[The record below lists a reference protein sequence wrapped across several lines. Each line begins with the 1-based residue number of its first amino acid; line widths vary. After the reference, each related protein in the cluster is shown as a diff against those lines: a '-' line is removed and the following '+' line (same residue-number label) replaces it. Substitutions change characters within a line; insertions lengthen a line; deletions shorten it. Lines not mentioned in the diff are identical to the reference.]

1 MAPLTSLRDLLVLFL
16 ALIPLGEVFASIPR
30 KTVQYDNAKIFRENG
45 ISNYSTMTL
54 REDLGVLFIGARDAV
69 YALDLEDISSKKA
82 GVYWQVS
89 EEQNTSCKNKGK
101 DSMECQNYIKTLQTL
116 HDGRMLVCGTNAYN
130 PTCDYMTY
138 ANGTLTLEG
147 KKEVGR
153 GKVPFDPFQRS
164 TSVMVGTE
172 LYSATAVNFLGTE
185 QVLQRHS
192 SPAIRTEHRQ
202 SWLNKPSFVQL
213 DVVPESMNNLD
224 GDDDKV
230 YMFFSEEAM
239 EFDLPAQIRVSRVA
253 RVCKGD
259 LGGQR
264 TLQQKWTSYLK
275 ARLDCPVPLEP
286 SLPAIIQD
294 IFLLKDQDW
303 RKSVFYAVFN
313 PQTTTSDLSTVCAF
327 SVADI
332 GKVFSEGRY
341 MTPVTMESETRWV
354 THTGEE
360 PVPRPGTCM
369 TNAVRDLGI
378 EHSLDLPDKTLQ
390 FVRDQPLLE
399 GAVPPLTGGPLVL
412 QRGAKLSVIVADRV
426 MAVDGEIHHVMFI
439 GTEEGTVQKA
449 VQYAAGDT
457 IIIQET
463 QVFQTLEPIK
473 VLRLSSGTGQ
483 LYAGS
488 GSGVVQIPVR
498 DCGRYGSCLDCI
510 LARDPYCAWDTTLAA
525 CSSVLNLL
533 TGSRNMYQSLKHADA
548 SMCPRSVPVKPLTLP
563 FNVGSSIH
571 LPCQPASN
579 LAQVSWHFAKQ
590 PLQLRDRYQMLSQ
603 DLLIVSALAS
613 DAGRYTCQ
621 SLEEVKGRLY
631 TRTEAAYILQPTKT
645 LLVLQLSVALLSVL
659 LGVVVLWSFRGH
671 QELCGFHINSEL
683 GGFHVNSELGGFHV
697 NSELCGFHV
706 NSELCGFH
714 VNSELC
720 GFHVN
725 SELCGF
731 HVNSELGGF
740 HVNSELCGFHVNS
753 ELCGFHVNSEL
764 CGFHVNKTQ
773 L

>member
-1 MAPLTSLRDLLVLFL
+1 
-16 ALIPLGEVFASIPR
+16 
-30 KTVQYDNAKIFRENG
+30 
-45 ISNYSTMTL
+45 MTL
-54 REDLGVLFIGARDAV
+54 REDLGVLVIGARDAV

-89 EEQNTSCKNKGK
+89 EEQKTSCESKGK
-101 DSMECQNYIKTLQTL
+101 NSMECQNYIKTLQTL

-147 KKEVGR
+147 KKEEGR

-185 QVLQRHS
+185 QVFQRHS
-192 SPAIRTEHRQ
+192 FPPIRTEHRQ

-213 DVVPESMNNLD
+213 DVVPESINNLD

-239 EFDLPAQIRVSRVA
+239 EFDLPDQIRVSRVA

-259 LGGQR
+259 MGGQR

-303 RKSVFYAVFN
+303 RKSVFYAVFS

-332 GKVFSEGRY
+332 GKVFAEGKY
-341 MTPVTMESETRWV
+341 MTPVTMQSETRWV
-354 THTGEE
+354 THTEEE
-360 PVPRPGTCM
+360 PVPRPGACM
-369 TNAVRDLGI
+369 NNAVRDLGI
-378 EHSLDLPDKTLQ
+378 EHSRDLPDKTLQ

-412 QRGAKLSVIVADRV
+412 QRGARLSVIVVDRV

-457 IIIQET
+457 VISQEI

-488 GSGVVQIPVR
+488 ESGVVQIPVR

-510 LARDPYCAWDTTLAA
+510 LARDPYCAWDTTSET
-525 CSSVLNLL
+525 CSSVLNLP
-533 TGSRNMYQSLKHADA
+533 TGSRNMYQSLVHVDA
-548 SMCPRSVPVKPLTLP
+548 SLCPRSVPVKPLPLP

-579 LAQVSWHFAKQ
+579 LAQVSWHFARQ

-603 DLLIVSALAS
+603 DLLIVSAIAS

-645 LLVLQLSVALLSVL
+645 LLVLQIYVALLSVL
-659 LGVVVLWSFRGH
+659 LGVVVLWSVRRYFRLRVRIHPAEPSQNNNNNWRTDPG
-671 QELCGFHINSEL
+671 CVPGSEVNNN
-683 GGFHVNSELGGFHV
+683 HMSPVNSSSDAVIHMGDI
-697 NSELCGFHV
+697 
-706 NSELCGFH
+706 
-714 VNSELC
+714 
-720 GFHVN
+720 
-725 SELCGF
+725 
-731 HVNSELGGF
+731 
-740 HVNSELCGFHVNS
+740 
-753 ELCGFHVNSEL
+753 
-764 CGFHVNKTQ
+764 
-773 L
+773 

>member
-1 MAPLTSLRDLLVLFL
+1 MAPLTSLRDFLVLFL
-16 ALIPLGEVFASIPR
+16 VLIPLGEVFASIPR
-30 KTVQYDNAKIFRENG
+30 KTVQYDSKENG
-45 ISNYSTMTL
+45 SSNYSTMTL

-89 EEQNTSCKNKGK
+89 EEQNTSCKSKGK

-130 PTCDYMTY
+130 PTCDYMTLLI
-138 ANGTLTLEG
+138 NFIHFFT
-147 KKEVGR
+147 V
-153 GKVPFDPFQRS
+153 FII
-164 TSVMVGTE
+164 SVLMIVIVNHQSGTE
-172 LYSATAVNFLGTE
+172 LYSATSVNFLGTE

-213 DVVPESMNNLD
+213 DVVPESVNNLD

-239 EFDLPAQIRVSRVA
+239 EFDLPDQIRVSRVA

-303 RKSVFYAVFN
+303 RKSVFYAVFS

-399 GAVPPLTGGPLVL
+399 GAVPPLTGGPLLL
-412 QRGAKLSVIVADRV
+412 QRGAKLSVIVVDRV
-426 MAVDGEIHHVMFI
+426 MAEDGEIHHVMFI

-457 IIIQET
+457 VIIQET

-525 CSSVLNLL
+525 CSSVLNLP
-533 TGSRNMYQSLKHADA
+533 TGSRNMYQSLKH
-548 SMCPRSVPVKPLTLP
+548 PLTLP

-659 LGVVVLWSFRGH
+659 LGVVVLWSVRGH
-671 QELCGFHINSEL
+671 VRLRARIHPAEPGQNNNNNWRTDPGCVPGSEVNNNHTIITIEDMEDNQTARVSVALLSMIL
-683 GGFHVNSELGGFHV
+683 GSLMLWNISRDQLSHRVFRMEEGLQDHMSPVNSSSDTVIHMGDI
-697 NSELCGFHV
+697 
-706 NSELCGFH
+706 
-714 VNSELC
+714 
-720 GFHVN
+720 
-725 SELCGF
+725 
-731 HVNSELGGF
+731 
-740 HVNSELCGFHVNS
+740 
-753 ELCGFHVNSEL
+753 
-764 CGFHVNKTQ
+764 
-773 L
+773 

>member
-1 MAPLTSLRDLLVLFL
+1 MLMGICMLLQVSEPAVSCCMLM
-16 ALIPLGEVFASIPR
+16 
-30 KTVQYDNAKIFRENG
+30 G
-45 ISNYSTMTL
+45 ICL
-54 REDLGVLFIGARDAV
+54 LLQ
-69 YALDLEDISSKKA
+69 
-82 GVYWQVS
+82 VYWQVS
-89 EEQNTSCKNKGK
+89 EEQNTSCKSKGK

-130 PTCDYMTY
+130 PTCDYMVSITWT
-138 ANGTLTLEG
+138 GHLTCCF
-147 KKEVGR
+147 KEEGR

-172 LYSATAVNFLGTE
+172 LYSATSVNFLGTE

-213 DVVPESMNNLD
+213 DVVPESVNNLD

-239 EFDLPAQIRVSRVA
+239 EFDLPDQIRVSRVA

-303 RKSVFYAVFN
+303 RKSVFYAVFS

-399 GAVPPLTGGPLVL
+399 GAVPPLTGGPLLL
-412 QRGAKLSVIVADRV
+412 QRGAKLSVIVVDRV
-426 MAVDGEIHHVMFI
+426 MAEDGEIHHVMFI

-457 IIIQET
+457 VIIQET

-525 CSSVLNLL
+525 CSSVLNLP

-548 SMCPRSVPVKPLTLP
+548 SMCPRPGRFISQLVKY
-563 FNVGSSIH
+563 S
-571 LPCQPASN
+571 SN

-659 LGVVVLWSFRGH
+659 LGVVVLWSVRGH
-671 QELCGFHINSEL
+671 VRLRARIHPAEPGQNNNNNWRTDPGCVPGSEVNNNHTIITIEDMEDNQTARVSVALLSMIL
-683 GGFHVNSELGGFHV
+683 GSLMLWNISRDQLSHRVFRMEEGLQDHMSPVNSSSDTVIHMGDI
-697 NSELCGFHV
+697 
-706 NSELCGFH
+706 
-714 VNSELC
+714 
-720 GFHVN
+720 
-725 SELCGF
+725 
-731 HVNSELGGF
+731 
-740 HVNSELCGFHVNS
+740 
-753 ELCGFHVNSEL
+753 
-764 CGFHVNKTQ
+764 
-773 L
+773 

>member
-1 MAPLTSLRDLLVLFL
+1 MAPLTSLRDFLVLFL
-16 ALIPLGEVFASIPR
+16 VLIPLGEVFASIPR

-45 ISNYSTMTL
+45 ISNYSTMIL

-89 EEQNTSCKNKGK
+89 EEQNTSCKSKGK
-101 DSMECQNYIKTLQTL
+101 DSMECQNYIKTLQAL

-147 KKEVGR
+147 KKEEGR

-192 SPAIRTEHRQ
+192 SPAIRTEHRH

-303 RKSVFYAVFN
+303 RKSVFYAVFS
-313 PQTTTSDLSTVCAF
+313 PQT
-327 SVADI
+327 VADI
-332 GKVFSEGRY
+332 GKVFSEECFCHNY
-341 MTPVTMESETRWV
+341 
-354 THTGEE
+354 
-360 PVPRPGTCM
+360 RPMVYVKGLINSLVVLLLKCM

-399 GAVPPLTGGPLVL
+399 GAVPPLTGEPLVL
-412 QRGAKLSVIVADRV
+412 QRGAKLSVIVVDRV
-426 MAVDGEIHHVMFI
+426 MAVDGENHHVMFI

-525 CSSVLNLL
+525 CSSVLNLP

-659 LGVVVLWSFRGH
+659 LGVVVLWSVRGH
-671 QELCGFHINSEL
+671 VRLRARIHLAEPGQNNNNNWRTDPGCVPGSDI
-683 GGFHVNSELGGFHV
+683 
-697 NSELCGFHV
+697 
-706 NSELCGFH
+706 
-714 VNSELC
+714 
-720 GFHVN
+720 
-725 SELCGF
+725 
-731 HVNSELGGF
+731 
-740 HVNSELCGFHVNS
+740 
-753 ELCGFHVNSEL
+753 
-764 CGFHVNKTQ
+764 
-773 L
+773 

>member
-1 MAPLTSLRDLLVLFL
+1 MAPLTSLRDILVLFL
-16 ALIPLGEVFASIPR
+16 VLIPLGEVFASIPR
-30 KTVQYDNAKIFRENG
+30 KTVQYDNAKSFRENG

-89 EEQNTSCKNKGK
+89 EEQNMSCKSKGK

-147 KKEVGR
+147 KKEEGR

-172 LYSATAVNFLGTE
+172 LYSATAINFLGTE

-192 SPAIRTEHRQ
+192 FPAIRTEHRQ
-202 SWLNKPSFVQL
+202 SWLNKPFFVQL
-213 DVVPESMNNLD
+213 DVVPESINNLD

-275 ARLDCPVPLEP
+275 VRLDCPVPLEP

-303 RKSVFYAVFN
+303 RKSVFYAVFS

-327 SVADI
+327 SVVDI

-378 EHSLDLPDKTLQ
+378 VHSLDLPDKTLQ
-390 FVRDQPLLE
+390 FVRDQPLLD

-412 QRGAKLSVIVADRV
+412 QRGAKLSVIVVDRV

-439 GTEEGTVQKA
+439 GTEEGTVQKV

-457 IIIQET
+457 VIIQET
-463 QVFQTLEPIK
+463 RVFQTLEPIK
-473 VLRLSSGTGQ
+473 VLRLSSGT

-488 GSGVVQIPVR
+488 GSGVVQIPVK

-525 CSSVLNLL
+525 CSSVLNLP

-563 FNVGSSIH
+563 FNVGSPIH

-621 SLEEVKGRLY
+621 SLEEVKGQLY

-645 LLVLQLSVALLSVL
+645 LLVLQTSVALLSVL
-659 LGVVVLWSFRGH
+659 LGVVVLWSVRGH
-671 QELCGFHINSEL
+671 VRLRARIHPAEPGQNNNNNWRTDPGCVPGSEVNNNHTIITIEDMEDNQTARVSVALLSMIL
-683 GGFHVNSELGGFHV
+683 GSLMLWNISRDQSSHRVFRMEEGLQDHMSPVNSSSAVIHMGDI
-697 NSELCGFHV
+697 
-706 NSELCGFH
+706 
-714 VNSELC
+714 
-720 GFHVN
+720 
-725 SELCGF
+725 
-731 HVNSELGGF
+731 
-740 HVNSELCGFHVNS
+740 
-753 ELCGFHVNSEL
+753 
-764 CGFHVNKTQ
+764 
-773 L
+773 